1 MNKVDKHIGKK
12 VGGVIIIG
20 KVSSY
25 SMNNR
30 NYDCLCECGN
40 KTIKTFSTLYNAI
53 REDNYTTCGCI
64 KSGVNIIDKYI
75 GKKISKLTITSR
87 VDNYSTKNQKYNC
100 ICDCGNT
107 KVKEYAVL
115 LQGIRN
121 NRRSKPSTVSCGMCI
136 INGTHNKGKR
146 RPKEALSKIGKK
158 FNRLTIIDID
168 ENKKGRGYY
177 HITKCDCGNIT
188 KNKYADLIN
197 EKVVSCGCYGKEQ
210 QSKTG
215 QTVGLDNCTKANN
228 IHKWHYI
235 KKGTKINMRSGFEVM
250 YAMVLDKE
258 NIEWEYEPKRFKLKK
273 SITYL
278 PDFYLKQQDLWI
290 DVKGRITERNNLKH
304 KLFKELGYNFKLVF
318 LEEIEKR
325 LGIKYVK
332 FLKQWKNEAK
342 SNNVETPRKANA
354 STE

>member
-1 MNKVDKHIGKK
+1 MNKVDKHIGSKI
-12 VGGVIIIG
+12 GGVTIISR
-20 KVSSY
+20 VTNY
-25 SMNNR
+25 SMSNR
-30 NYDCLCECGN
+30 NYTCLCECGN
-40 KTIKTFSTLYNAI
+40 ETIKTVSTLYNAI
-53 REDNYTTCGCI
+53 RDNNYTTCGCK
-64 KSGVNIIDKYI
+64 KSGINIIDKYL
-75 GKKISKLTITSR
+75 GKKISKLTIISR
-87 VDNYSTKNQKYNC
+87 IDDYSTKNQKYNC

-107 KVKEYAVL
+107 IIKDYAVL
-115 LQGIRN
+115 LNGVKN
-121 NRRSKPSTVSCGMCI
+121 NRKVPSTVSCGGCI

-146 RPKEALSKIGKK
+146 RPEKALSHIGEK
-158 FNRLTIIDID
+158 FNRLTIIDIK
-168 ENKKGRGYY
+168 EKKGGSYY

-188 KNKYADLIN
+188 KNVYADLVS
-197 EKVVSCGCYGKEQ
+197 EKVKSCGCYGKEQ

-215 QTVGLDNCTKANN
+215 QTIGLNNCTKANN

-235 KKGTKINMRSGFEVM
+235 KNGVLIRMRSGYEVM

-273 SITYL
+273 GITYL
-278 PDFYLKQQDLWI
+278 PDFYLKKQNLWI
-290 DVKGRITERNNLKH
+290 DVKGRITERNKLKY

-318 LEEIEKR
+318 IEEIQER

-332 FLKQWKNEAK
+332 FLKQWKNKAK